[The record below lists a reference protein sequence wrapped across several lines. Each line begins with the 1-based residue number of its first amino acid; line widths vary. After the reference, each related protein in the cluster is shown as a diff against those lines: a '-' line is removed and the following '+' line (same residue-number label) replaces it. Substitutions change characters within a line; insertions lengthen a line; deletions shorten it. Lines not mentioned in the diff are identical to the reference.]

1 MEDIESKIKQIIF
14 DKFKLEVLNSTNI
27 SDFVEDSISKVE
39 MLFEIEQLFDTKFD
53 EEDLLSIETVGDLI
67 QLAEKSF
74 EKKWFEI
81 DQRLFRFIPVW

>member
-74 EKKWFEI
+74 EKK
-81 DQRLFRFIPVW
+81 

>member
-39 MLFEIEQLFDTKFD
+39 MLFEIEQLFETKFD

-67 QLAEKSF
+67 KVAKKSF
-74 EKKWFEI
+74 EKK
-81 DQRLFRFIPVW
+81 